1 MVPLTSSTR
10 AISTRRFGTAQAD
23 GLLVVRYLLGLR
35 GTALT
40 TGVIG
45 ANSGRTPAHI
55 ATYIQSLLL

>member
-1 MVPLTSSTR
+1 
-10 AISTRRFGTAQAD
+10 
-23 GLLVVRYLLGLR
+23 LLVVRYLLGLR

-45 ANSGRTPAHI
+45 ANSGRPPAHI